1 MIKFNEFKR
10 LKTEGISYEKSLKKN
25 MCGWKSTGVGI
36 GAWDCGGIRVGYGH
50 FCLFNIYSLLLNLDS
65 SIGHV

>member
-1 MIKFNEFKR
+1 MIKFNVFKR

-36 GAWDCGGIRVGYGH
+36 GVWPSGVDKVGLRTFLSIQY
-50 FCLFNIYSLLLNLDS
+50 IY
-65 SIGHV
+65 IGLALIWIVL